1 MPTVDPRTV
10 GRMAGV
16 ALSVTAY
23 RNQAAGWDP
32 RSGEGARRRGGRFNP
47 PHSFSVLYVC
57 LTRPCVVAELTRQA
71 RRQGLII
78 GDLLPRELW
87 QLDTDLTK
95 VLDLTEPSTL
105 TALDINTDDLTRDD
119 HRFTQ
124 ELGDAAHQHGFNGIR
139 TPSATGVD
147 HVLAILPDNLARVV
161 VSVELIDLW
170 TTVDD
175 LRA

>member
-1 MPTVDPRTV
+1 
-10 GRMAGV
+10 MAGV

-47 PHSFSVLYVC
+47 PHSFPVLYLC
-57 LTRPCVVAELTRQA
+57 LTRSCVVAELTQQA
-71 RRQGLII
+71 QRQGLTI

-87 QLDTDLTK
+87 QLKADLTK

-105 TALDINTDDLTRDD
+105 TALDLDTDDLTRDD

-124 ELGDAAHQHGFNGIR
+124 ELGEAAHQHGFNGIR

-147 HVLAILPDNLARVV
+147 HVLAILPDNLAGVV
-161 VSVELIDLW
+161 VTAELIELW
-170 TTVDD
+170 ATVDD
-175 LRA
+175 LSA

>member
-1 MPTVDPRTV
+1 
-10 GRMAGV
+10 MAGV
-16 ALSVTAY
+16 AVRATAY

-47 PHSFSVLYVC
+47 PHSFPVLYLC

-71 RRQGLII
+71 QRQGLTI

-87 QLDTDLTK
+87 QLNADLTK

-105 TALDINTDDLTRDD
+105 TTLDISADDLTRDD

-124 ELGDAAHQHGFNGIR
+124 ELGEAAHQHGFNGIR

-147 HVLAILPDNLARVV
+147 QVLAILPDNLGGGV
-161 VSVELIDLW
+161 VSAELVELW
-170 TTVDD
+170 PTVDD
-175 LRA
+175 VRA